1 MYLND
6 SSAHIIADNTGG
18 GCSGRVVCS
27 SSSNILLRLFPLL
40 LFLPN
45 KALIIQWRTHF
56 MSSWILTIN
65 IIKVTLYWVSQ
76 GFFFL
81 LWSSK
86 NVVNVG
92 FSSAVSK
99 NATPKTAESEHDE
112 MVRWSR
118 CLKVQTGT
126 KPEIQLEVTKLLSG
140 EYTETFKTCLSPAQ
154 TWVSRHTLVW
164 GGRKRGRHNL
174 ARLNRC
180 RKCKSARYGLTIV
193 KPQMTISLCM
203 W

>member
-76 GFFFL
+76 GFFYYEAAKMWLMLGFHQQFL
-81 LWSSK
+81 
-86 NVVNVG
+86 
-92 FSSAVSK
+92 

-126 KPEIQLEVTKLLSG
+126 KPEIQLEVTKLLSA

-193 KPQMTISLCM
+193 KPQMTTSLCM